1 MLAEHKV
8 ITIAEYRLKAAEYEK
23 RYCTSHDDEEYGL
36 CCSVCY
42 QVYCVKCIHPLEYC
56 PKTGMIAGRV
66 CHHNVGPTD
75 GKIIQTLS
83 DFSHGEF
90 V

>member
-1 MLAEHKV
+1 MKSDTVHLMMMRNMDCAV
-8 ITIAEYRLKAAEYEK
+8 Q
-23 RYCTSHDDEEYGL
+23 SG
-36 CCSVCY
+36 Y

-66 CHHNVGPTD
+66 CHYNVGPTD